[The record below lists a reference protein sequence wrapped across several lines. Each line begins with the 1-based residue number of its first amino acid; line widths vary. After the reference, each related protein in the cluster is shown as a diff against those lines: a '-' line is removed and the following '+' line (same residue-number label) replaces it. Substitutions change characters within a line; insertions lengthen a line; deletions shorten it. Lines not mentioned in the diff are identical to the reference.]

1 MNWLVDLLAK
11 PCGHWPVGVALVLIV
26 LGLLWIQACLM
37 QARYEARLKRWL
49 EWRADEQG
57 SASVKDFQE
66 YLKAKK

>member
-1 MNWLVDLLAK
+1 VIEALAY
-11 PCGHWPVGVALVLIV
+11 PCGHWPVGVAIVLIV

-57 SASVKDFQE
+57 SASVKDFEE
-66 YLKAKK
+66 YLEKERKA